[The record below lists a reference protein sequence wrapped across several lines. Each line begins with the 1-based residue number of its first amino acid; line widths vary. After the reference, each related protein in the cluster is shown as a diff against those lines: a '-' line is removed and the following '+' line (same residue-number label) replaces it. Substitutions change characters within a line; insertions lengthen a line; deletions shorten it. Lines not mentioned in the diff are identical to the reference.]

1 MSKKHYLGVDD
12 IRPIYGEGYSSLWM
26 QCKDYVNNLEGIRVR
41 IGNQEE
47 YFPCD
52 EYEVLYPEVCRKQ
65 AHDEAWEFVKTCMG
79 MSSVDLLRC
88 FGVCSVKA
96 LIERLTYADAK
107 EAYDTWVK
115 KNTVKEM
122 TVEEISEALGYD
134 VKIVAKKE

>member
-12 IRPIYGEGYSSLWM
+12 IRPIYGEE
-26 QCKDYVNNLEGIRVR
+26 DYMWRAAVNLDGIRVR
-41 IGNQEE
+41 IGNREE

-52 EYEVLYPEVCRKQ
+52 EYEVFYPDVCRKQ
-65 AHDEAWEFVKTCMG
+65 AQDETWEFVKTCMG

-96 LIERLTYADAK
+96 LIERLTYANAK

-122 TVEEISEALGYD
+122 TVDEISEALGYN
-134 VKIVAKKE
+134 VKIVGKKEQA

>member
-12 IRPIYGEGYSSLWM
+12 IRPIYGEGYSFMWSD
-26 QCKDYVNNLEGIRVR
+26 CVRDLEGIRVR

-47 YFPCD
+47 YFPCH
-52 EYEVLYPEVCRKQ
+52 EYEVLYPEECRKQ
-65 AHDEAWEFVKTCMG
+65 AQDETWEFVKTCMG

-96 LIERLTYADAK
+96 LIERLAYADAK
-107 EAYDTWVK
+107 EAYDVWVK

-122 TVEEISEALGYD
+122 TVDEISEALGYK
-134 VKIVAKKE
+134 VKIVGKKEQA

>member
-12 IRPIYGEGYSSLWM
+12 IRPIYGEDFTRSTW
-26 QCKDYVNNLEGIRVR
+26 VNNLEGIRVR
-41 IGNQEE
+41 IGNRED

-52 EYEVLYPEVCRKQ
+52 EYEVLYPEICRKQ
-65 AHDEAWEFVKTCMG
+65 AQDETWEFVKICTG
-79 MSSVDLLRC
+79 MSAADLLKC

-96 LIERLTYADAK
+96 VLERFTHEEAKNLYDA
-107 EAYDTWVK
+107 WIK

-122 TVEEISEALGYD
+122 TVEEISEALGCN